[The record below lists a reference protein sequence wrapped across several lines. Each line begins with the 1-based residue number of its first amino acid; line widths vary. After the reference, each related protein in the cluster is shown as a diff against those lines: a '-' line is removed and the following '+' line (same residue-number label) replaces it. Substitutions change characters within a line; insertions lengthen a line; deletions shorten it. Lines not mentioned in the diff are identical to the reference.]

1 MKKILLSL
9 TLALFALITINAQSN
24 KEEIEYYQS
33 IFGME
38 KKAIVSDFIKLEG
51 EAKSAFWSLYD
62 EYETERKALGMK
74 RIEVLDKYAQKY
86 SDLDEVTTEEILKES
101 IDIRNQSNKLIQKYT
116 NKIKKSSGIKAAAQF
131 YQLENYFRNVI
142 YLNIMD
148 GIPFID
154 ELVD

>member
-1 MKKILLSL
+1 MKRIILSL
-9 TLALFALITINAQSN
+9 VVVLVAMITISAQSN

-38 KKAIVSDFIKLEG
+38 KKAIVSEFIQLDG
-51 EAKSAFWSLYD
+51 EAKTAFWGIYD

-74 RIEVLDKYAQKY
+74 RIELLDKYAQNY
-86 SDLDEVTTEEILKES
+86 TELDEVTTEELLKES
-101 IDIRNQSNKLIQKYT
+101 IDIRNQSNKLVQKYT
-116 NKIKKSSGIKAAAQF
+116 NKIKKSSGVKAAAQF